1 MDNSILVVEDD
12 EAIRETMTEILE
24 LEGYQVESRENGQV
38 ALEYLSQAK
47 TLPNV
52 ILLDLMMPVM
62 DGFEFCENKSH
73 TPFSHIPVV
82 VMSADGHV
90 KQKQNQTQAIAY
102 FKKPIDLDVMMDTL
116 KKVIGGENL
125 DQLSHVT

>member
-24 LEGYQVESRENGQV
+24 LEGYKVEARENGQV
-38 ALEYLSQAK
+38 ALDYLASTK
-47 TLPNV
+47 ELPSV

-90 KQKQNQTQAIAY
+90 KQKQNQTQAVAY
-102 FKKPIDLDVMMDTL
+102 FKKPIDLDQMMDTL
-116 KKVIGGENL
+116 KRVFNGENL
-125 DQLSHVT
+125 NQLTHIT